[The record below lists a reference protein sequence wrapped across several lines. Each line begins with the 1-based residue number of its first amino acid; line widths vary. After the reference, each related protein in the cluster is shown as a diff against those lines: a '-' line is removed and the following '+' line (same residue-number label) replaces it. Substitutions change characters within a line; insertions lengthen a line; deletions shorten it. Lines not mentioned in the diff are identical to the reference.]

1 MFTLLNQIYKCVG
14 GGHGGVVEACDG
26 VGWGA
31 TVRCGGGRGSCCW
44 PMEVVHG
51 GEGKC

>member
-14 GGHGGVVEACDG
+14 GDMVVLWRRVMVLVEA
-26 VGWGA
+26 
-31 TVRCGGGRGSCCW
+31 VRCGGGRGSCCW